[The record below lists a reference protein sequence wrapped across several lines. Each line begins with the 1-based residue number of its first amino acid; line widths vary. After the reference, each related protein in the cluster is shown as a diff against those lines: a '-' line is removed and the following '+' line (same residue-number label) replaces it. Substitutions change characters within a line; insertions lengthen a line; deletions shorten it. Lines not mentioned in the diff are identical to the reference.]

1 MIWPYIRKEKRE
13 RSMTLYQIKKKS
25 VGNKADHNYIRKKNE
40 MKSLQKASYVCI
52 VIRDSGYLK
61 H

>member
-1 MIWPYIRKEKRE
+1 
-13 RSMTLYQIKKKS
+13 MTLYQIKKKS
-25 VGNKADHNYIRKKNE
+25 VGDKADHSYIRKKNE
-40 MKSLQKASYVCI
+40 MKSPQKASYICI